1 MGIQSFREHC
11 RSLDESFDK
20 PYPWTTSRVSFTDF
34 HATFVAIATPT
45 PQDKNS
51 LSTGKAPINRYSVDF
66 VKRTDQ
72 RVFVDGEDTHPW
84 EFTFE
89 LTQGEDNPAKW
100 SAEAHPQY
108 GITQTGH
115 AFTVFATVI
124 AVMKAFIAHH
134 HPGIIYFSAHERS
147 RAKLYDR
154 FITQVGVSV
163 SGYVGHK
170 LTKAMRSR
178 GGSRPPRLTSA
189 PDWIDDGNY
198 VIARQSIPLKTI
210 LSTTDYDA

>member
-20 PYPWTTSRVSFTDF
+20 PYPWTTSRVGFTDF
-34 HATFVAIATPT
+34 HATFVAPVTPT
-45 PQDKNS
+45 P
-51 LSTGKAPINRYSVDF
+51 LATGKAPINRYSVDF

-72 RVFVDGEDTHPW
+72 RVFVDDEDTHPW

-154 FITQVGVSV
+154 FITQVGASV

-170 LTKAMRSR
+170 LTKAMRPR

-189 PDWIDDGNY
+189 PHWIDDGNY

>member
-45 PQDKNS
+45 P

-154 FITQVGVSV
+154 FITQVGASV

-210 LSTTDYDA
+210 LSTTDYDS

>member
-210 LSTTDYDA
+210 LSTIDYDA

>member
-34 HATFVAIATPT
+34 HATFVAPATPT
-45 PQDKNS
+45 S

-66 VKRTDQ
+66 VKRVDQ

-89 LTQGEDNPAKW
+89 LTQGEDNPTKW

-134 HPGIIYFSAHERS
+134 RPGIIYFGAHERS

-154 FITQVGVSV
+154 FITQVGAAV

-170 LTKAMRSR
+170 LTKAMRPR
-178 GGSRPPRLTSA
+178 GLTSA
-189 PDWIDDGNY
+189 PHWIDDDHY
-198 VIARQSIPLKTI
+198 VIAKQSIPLKTI
-210 LSTTDYDA
+210 LSTIDYDS

>member
-1 MGIQSFREHC
+1 MQSFREHC

-20 PYPWTTSRVSFTDF
+20 PYPWTTSRVGFTDF
-34 HATFVAIATPT
+34 HATFVAPATPT
-45 PQDKNS
+45 P

-66 VKRTDQ
+66 VKRMDQ

-134 HPGIIYFSAHERS
+134 HPGIIYFSAHES
-147 RAKLYDR
+147 DA
-154 FITQVGVSV
+154 T
-163 SGYVGHK
+163 
-170 LTKAMRSR
+170 
-178 GGSRPPRLTSA
+178 PRLDVS
-189 PDWIDDGNY
+189 PPLDRR
-198 VIARQSIPLKTI
+198 RQLRHCQAVHLPEDNSEHDRLRRLTWRRRSEEPYTLFKLCIET
-210 LSTTDYDA
+210 